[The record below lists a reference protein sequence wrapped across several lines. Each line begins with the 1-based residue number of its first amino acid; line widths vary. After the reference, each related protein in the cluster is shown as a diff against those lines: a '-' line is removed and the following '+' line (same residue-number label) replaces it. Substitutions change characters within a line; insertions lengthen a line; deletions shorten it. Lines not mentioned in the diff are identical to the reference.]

1 MKWAVV
7 SYFYNLVQA
16 NVGKT
21 MKENILTFVVMSLV
35 SLSVYL
41 LIGSTL
47 PYQYYFIYFIILII
61 IDLVIPNRISKF
73 GLYFVVP
80 ILSILLLLFDPTSIF
95 RSLKYIIMCPL
106 LYFVM
111 NKVSLKISKV
121 FLSIAVISLGCFIA
135 VPNWESFYKS
145 INNPTK
151 ELSFQNTDLQL
162 YDINGNT
169 FNPNNENPIILDFW
183 YSGCGQC
190 FKDMKKINK
199 LLNEHPNLRSQIY
212 TVNVPLRN
220 ETQQANYNL
229 VKDFNLNY
237 LYTKRD
243 FEFLEKH
250 GITEFPK
257 QILLDKQN
265 GKILN
270 VSTNPMVVNLYIP
283 NLLE

>member
-1 MKWAVV
+1 
-7 SYFYNLVQA
+7 
-16 NVGKT
+16 VGKT
-21 MKENILTFVVMSLV
+21 MKKKVLSFVVMSLV

-80 ILSILLLLFDPTSIF
+80 ILSILLLLFDPASIF
-95 RSLKYIIMCPL
+95 RSLKYIVLCPL
-106 LYFVM
+106 LYLVAR
-111 NKVSLKISKV
+111 KIEMQIPKL
-121 FLSIAVISLGCFIA
+121 FLSLVITLIGYFIA

-145 INNPTK
+145 ITNSSE
-151 ELSFQNTDLQL
+151 ELSFENIDLQL
-162 YDINGNT
+162 YDL
-169 FNPNNENPIILDFW
+169 NENSFNTDKKDAIILDFW

-190 FKDMKKINK
+190 FKDMKKINE
-199 LLNEHPNLRSQIY
+199 LLKEHPNLRGRIY
-212 TVNVPLRN
+212 TVNVPLSN
-220 ETQQANYNL
+220 ETQEENYKL
-229 VKDFNLNY
+229 IEKYNLNY

-243 FEFLEKH
+243 FDFLEKH

-257 QILLDKQN
+257 QILLENQI
-265 GKILN
+265 GRILN
-270 VSTNPMVVNLYIP
+270 VSTNPIVMEYYIP